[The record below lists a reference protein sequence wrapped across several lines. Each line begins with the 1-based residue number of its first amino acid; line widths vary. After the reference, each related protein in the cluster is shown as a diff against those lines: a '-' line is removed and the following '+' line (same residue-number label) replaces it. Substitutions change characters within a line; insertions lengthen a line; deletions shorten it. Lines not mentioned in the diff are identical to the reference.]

1 VANLNITNIPAPRV
15 PFIDERTGLMARE
28 WYRFFLNLF
37 VLTGSGNNPI
47 TLEELQLGPPNQ
59 PDLTELLIQI
69 NQNIAPQYE
78 DQSGDFLATLDTAQL
93 MSMMSRFENAEA
105 AIQGA
110 YLQPVVQTGTIAN
123 YNLDGSPTAGGV
135 AYGTG
140 PALAVSA
147 AGTVGQVLTSAGAG
161 TPTWTAAASGT
172 VTSVSVVSANGL
184 AGTVATATT
193 TPAIT
198 LSTTITGLL
207 KGNGTA
213 ISAAASGTDY
223 APATSGTSILY
234 GNGAGGFSNV
244 TIGTG
249 VAFSAGTLS
258 ATGSGGTVTSV
269 TGTAPVVSSGG
280 TTPAISM
287 AAATTSV
294 NGYLTSTDWNTF
306 NGKGSGSVTSV
317 AQSFTGGLIS
327 VAGSPITTSGTLAL
341 TVAGTSGGIPYFSSA
356 STWAS
361 SAALAA
367 GAIVLGG
374 GAGVTPATTTTGTGV
389 VTALGVNTGTA
400 GAFVVNGGA
409 LGTPSS
415 GTVTNLTGTAS
426 INTNGAHNGTV
437 GATTPNTGAFTTGTF
452 SSTLGVTG
460 VATVGTSS
468 AGQLIIVGPR
478 NNTAAL
484 RITANAGE
492 SWDFTTTNTTGSTDT
507 LSLGVQGGSTNVT
520 FTDNGTTALNGN
532 TSVTGTLNTSGITTV
547 GSVSSSITGT
557 ISTASNAITTDYRNA
572 STGAYFHYLSTSRG
586 SAYIG
591 LEGAAG
597 TLLDPTSLAGATIIG
612 SVGAQALQLFTTGTV
627 RMTVAAGGALG
638 ITGIVTM
645 SAYGAGA
652 ATFSA
657 AGVIS
662 SVSDETWKIKDGVPT
677 DPDAMLQKLTPGYWF
692 YNEEKR
698 DTFGKDRQLGF
709 YAQNV
714 NKAIG
719 PEAAPEPEDGKPWGY
734 YDRSVLAVTVMSL
747 QKALGTIQELTLSQ
761 QTHEGQIQDLLARI
775 AELEKRLA

>member
-1 VANLNITNIPAPRV
+1 VAELNITNIPAPRV
-15 PFIDERTGLMARE
+15 SFIDERTGLMARE

-59 PDLTELLIQI
+59 PDLAELLIQV

-123 YNLDGSPTAGGV
+123 YNLDNSPTAGGIV
-135 AYGTG
+135 YGTG

-147 AGTVGQVLTSAGAG
+147 AGTLGQVLTSAGAG
-161 TPTWTAAASGT
+161 TPTWAAAAAGT
-172 VTSVSVVSANGL
+172 VSSVSVVSANGL

-198 LSTTITGLL
+198 LSTTVTGLL

-213 ISAAASGTDY
+213 ISAATSGTDY

-234 GNGAGGFSNV
+234 GNGSGGFSNV

-249 VAFSAGTLS
+249 VAFAGGTLS

-294 NGYLTSTDWNTF
+294 NGYLTSTDWTTF

-327 VAGSPITTSGTLAL
+327 VAVSPITTSGTLAL

-356 STWAS
+356 STWAT

-367 GAIVLGG
+367 SALVVGG
-374 GAGVTPATTTTGTGV
+374 GAGAAPATTTTGTGV

-426 INTNGAHNGTV
+426 ININGTV
-437 GATTPNTGAFTTGTF
+437 GATTANTGAFTTLTASSDVAITNTSSVHPVRIIGAAAQNAYLNLQGSTTNGAFLQFGNVTDGYRAAIASNVSIGPGLEIYAGGVSGANVVGYF
-452 SSTLGVTG
+452 SSTGLAITGALTSTVAAAGAFTTVTSTGNGLISNGVGAITNPVG
-460 VATVGTSS
+460 WTNLFQIRSNNSPAFSLVDTNAGGTSVQQWDIAS
-468 AGQLIIVGPR
+468 NAVTFNLYNATLGS
-478 NNTAAL
+478 AAL
-484 RITANAGE
+484 TVNA
-492 SWDFTTTNTTGSTDT
+492 
-507 LSLGVQGGSTNVT
+507 STNV
-520 FTDNGTTALNGN
+520 
-532 TSVTGTLNTSGITTV
+532 ITM
-547 GSVSSSITGT
+547 
-557 ISTASNAITTDYRNA
+557 
-572 STGAYFHYLSTSRG
+572 
-586 SAYIG
+586 
-591 LEGAAG
+591 
-597 TLLDPTSLAGATIIG
+597 P
-612 SVGAQALQLFTTGTV
+612 
-627 RMTVAAGGALG
+627 
-638 ITGIVTM
+638 
-645 SAYGAGA
+645 AYGAGA

-662 SVSDETWKIKDGVPT
+662 SVSDETWKIKDGAPVDT
-677 DPDAMLQKLTPGYWF
+677 DAMLNKLQPGYWY
-692 YNEEKR
+692 YNDEKKE
-698 DTFGKDRQLGF
+698 TFGVDRQLGF

-714 NKAIG
+714 NAAIG
-719 PEAAPEPEDGKPWGY
+719 PEAAPEPEEGKPWGY
-734 YDRSVLAVTVMSL
+734 YDRSVLAVVVMSL
-747 QKALGTIQELTLSQ
+747 QKALSTIEILS
-761 QTHEGQIQDLLARI
+761 ERI
-775 AELEKRLA
+775 AALEAK